1 MFRRRKSRRIPSAQR
16 CQALPDGA
24 HELATAN
31 PVGARGCGTDSRRD
45 DLGTS
50 THHRARGAASS
61 RQRGG
66 HQSDPPRAPPRRRV
80 ATVVMPS
87 PDLLYSACAYDA
99 SDRPVLITAELPDGY
114 WSVSAFANNTDN
126 FFVQNDRTASN
137 HRVRVVLSAQPHFHD
152 AVGGTVVQV
161 PSKTGIILFR
171 QLVLDRRD
179 LPKAQ
184 AIQRAATCAPLNQI
198 SCRNAQG
205 RWR

>member
-1 MFRRRKSRRIPSAQR
+1 MSWPRRILLVLAGVALTHVATIW
-16 CQALPDGA
+16 ALPRIIVRVVQ
-24 HELATAN
+24 HRL
-31 PVGARGCGTDSRRD
+31 ARGVGINQI
-45 DLGTS
+45 
-50 THHRARGAASS
+50 HH
-61 RQRGG
+61 
-66 HQSDPPRAPPRRRV
+66 APLPDAEWR
-80 ATVVMPS
+80 TVVMPS

-184 AIQRAATCAPLNQI
+184 AIQRAATCAPL
-198 SCRNAQG
+198 
-205 RWR
+205 